1 MKRPLFLLPGKEMNL
16 TKGLT
21 VVLNAIQNKRFQ
33 MKQNNYTFMDQLLAF
48 VEAWSVTAIAQV
60 PLSRSQTFVCFV
72 LQIDSY

>member
-21 VVLNAIQNKRFQ
+21 VVLKAIQNKRFQ

-48 VEAWSVTAIAQV
+48 VEAWSVTAVAQV
-60 PLSRSQTFVCFV
+60 PPSRSQSFVCFI

>member
-1 MKRPLFLLPGKEMNL
+1 MKRPLFLLPGKEINL

-48 VEAWSVTAIAQV
+48 VEA
-60 PLSRSQTFVCFV
+60 
-72 LQIDSY
+72 